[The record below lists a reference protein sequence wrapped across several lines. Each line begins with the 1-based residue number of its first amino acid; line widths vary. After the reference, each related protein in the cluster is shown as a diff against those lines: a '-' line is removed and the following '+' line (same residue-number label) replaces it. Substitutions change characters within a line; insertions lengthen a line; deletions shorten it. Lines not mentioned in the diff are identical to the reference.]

1 MKTIAKILCLLF
13 FASSYIANAQE
24 KKNIKIA
31 LLLDTSNSMDG
42 LIEQAKSQ
50 LWTVVN
56 ELAIAKKDGVAPN
69 LHLALY
75 EYGNDNL
82 SAEEGHIRQ
91 VCPFTQDL
99 DLVSEKLFSLT
110 TNGGNEYCGQVI
122 QKSLKQLKWGGDSE
136 DLKIIFIAGNEPF
149 TQGKIPYLTACN
161 YAKEK
166 QVVVNTIF
174 CGGYSEGITSMW
186 KQGAELTG
194 GTYMNINHNKKTVY
208 VVTPYDV
215 EIQQLNLDLNKTYV
229 PYGKKGNAMKQN
241 QQIQDDNSQ
250 KYGTSNK
257 VNRAISKGSHVYK
270 NTQWDLID
278 ASEENEKT
286 VEQLSTKELP
296 QEMQKMNVEERKVYV
311 QKKRTERNE
320 VQKRIQKLAVKRKQY
335 INEQG
340 KAKENTLDNV
350 MLETVKK
357 QAKTKNFNFK

>member
-13 FASSYIANAQE
+13 SVTFCIVNAQE

-56 ELAIAKKDGVAPN
+56 ELAIAKKDGIAPN

-82 SAEEGHIRQ
+82 SVEEGHIRQ

-110 TNGGNEYCGQVI
+110 TNGGNEYCGEVI

-136 DLKIIFIAGNEPF
+136 DLKMIFIAGNEPF
-149 TQGKIPYLTACN
+149 TQGKISYLTACN

-174 CGGYSEGITSMW
+174 CGGYSEGVSSMW

-194 GTYMNINHNKKTVY
+194 GSYMNINHNKKTVY
-208 VVTPYDV
+208 VITPYD
-215 EIQQLNLDLNKTYV
+215 L
-229 PYGKKGNAMKQN
+229 
-241 QQIQDDNSQ
+241 S
-250 KYGTSNK
+250 
-257 VNRAISKGSHVYK
+257 
-270 NTQWDLID
+270 LIH
-278 ASEENEKT
+278 
-286 VEQLSTKELP
+286 
-296 QEMQKMNVEERKVYV
+296 
-311 QKKRTERNE
+311 
-320 VQKRIQKLAVKRKQY
+320 I
-335 INEQG
+335 
-340 KAKENTLDNV
+340 
-350 MLETVKK
+350 
-357 QAKTKNFNFK
+357 